1 MKIKFI
7 KVSET
12 EEIIAECTEDS
23 RGLFIKDAAMLM
35 SLEMGKI
42 TLATWL
48 PYTKV
53 QNGILLPEKA
63 YMFAADLQED
73 MINYYNKWRTEP
85 FSKNAD

>member
-53 QNGILLPEKA
+53 QDGILLPEKA
-63 YMFAADLQED
+63 YMFVADLQED
-73 MINYYNKWRTEP
+73 MIDYYNKWRTEP

>member
-12 EEIIAECTEDS
+12 EEIIAECTES
-23 RGLFIKDAAMLM
+23 NKGLFIKDAAMIM

-53 QNGILLPEKA
+53 QDGILLPEKA
-63 YMFAADLQED
+63 YMFVTDLQGD
-73 MINYYNKWRTEP
+73 MIDYYNKWRTEP
-85 FSKNAD
+85 FSKNVN

>member
-12 EEIIAECTEDS
+12 EEIIAECTEGS

-53 QNGILLPEKA
+53 QDGILLPEKA
-63 YMFAADLQED
+63 YMFVADLQED
-73 MINYYNKWRTEP
+73 MIDYYNKWRTEP